1 MVEYIG
7 FIAAF
12 LTTFSFLPQ
21 VVKVWRTRSA
31 EDLSLVMYLMFT
43 TGVFLWLVYGFRIRS
58 APVAAANAVTLVL
71 ALSILVAKV
80 RYGGRKAGGPPRP

>member
-43 TGVFLWLVYGFRIRS
+43 TGVLLWLVYGLRIHS
-58 APVAAANAVTLVL
+58 APVAAANAVTLAL
-71 ALSILVAKV
+71 ALSILVAKI
-80 RYGGRKAGGPPRP
+80 RYGSRKPGGQDRA